1 MDETRNGKVR
11 VVAQVPLIDGLQT
24 PYHQFR
30 DQFMRPNLPVLISGL
45 MNHWRAFREWSSP
58 FGVPDFDYLATRF
71 GNSNVQV
78 AECSTREF
86 TDQKRVNMT
95 VADYI
100 TYWKRHNSYKQ
111 DLDCAGSFLYL
122 KDWHFVKDYPEYG
135 PYSTPIFFMDDW
147 LNLYL
152 EHYQLHANEGEVE
165 TPGCLSDYR
174 FVYMGP
180 KGTWTPLH
188 ADVLRSY
195 SWSSNICGKKLWH
208 LLPPSETHLI
218 FDRHMRS
225 SVYNIYGDISVEEF
239 PNFHKAGWLEC
250 TQEKGQILFVPSK
263 WYHQVTNLEDTI
275 SINHNW
281 INGYNLHWVWELIL
295 TDYKETRASIEDIRL
310 IADDFEELCQRN
322 LAENSGMN
330 FKDLFLFL
338 RRMMVFFLSYLHH
351 NRSTI
356 KEEKHE
362 QEIFSTSIEK
372 TSVSREVSTQVL
384 FNLKSIRLVAQL
396 LASVDTCEQCMLA
409 SPDEGEVESANW
421 IPWVDNARNSEY
433 GTFLSNLIGPCTSP
447 DISGSCLCAPDM
459 SEVSHRASLID
470 MECSKKGKS
479 ETSRGLL
486 LQGTTQSISVVAAK
500 VKTPTALI
508 LVIQAIIDQFR
519 QAYQIG
525 F

>member
-1 MDETRNGKVR
+1 MKDDIEKM
-11 VVAQVPLIDGLQT
+11 QE
-24 PYHQFR
+24 
-30 DQFMRPNLPVLISGL
+30 MK
-45 MNHWRAFREWSSP
+45 
-58 FGVPDFDYLATRF
+58 
-71 GNSNVQV
+71 QV

-180 KGTWTPLH
+180 K
-188 ADVLRSY
+188 DVLRSY

-322 LAENSGMN
+322 LAENSVADLELLGERCQGGVHIHVEWTDGN
-330 FKDLFLFL
+330 FDVSSSFDK
-338 RRMMVFFLSYLHH
+338 
-351 NRSTI
+351 
-356 KEEKHE
+356 
-362 QEIFSTSIEK
+362 STS
-372 TSVSREVSTQVL
+372 SRCLDADAIFQ
-384 FNLKSIRLVAQL
+384 Q
-396 LASVDTCEQCMLA
+396 
-409 SPDEGEVESANW
+409 
-421 IPWVDNARNSEY
+421 Y
-433 GTFLSNLIGPCTSP
+433 
-447 DISGSCLCAPDM
+447 DIFCNVITDVIKLED
-459 SEVSHRASLID
+459 
-470 MECSKKGKS
+470 
-479 ETSRGLL
+479 
-486 LQGTTQSISVVAAK
+486 
-500 VKTPTALI
+500 ALPEM
-508 LVIQAIIDQFR
+508 
-519 QAYQIG
+519 
-525 F
+525 